1 MRFLGHFGDDLRVKR
16 HAAFVPAN
24 FCQQPVIESFSSTK
38 PATGKIK
45 AYARHENEVQ
55 LV

>member
-1 MRFLGHFGDDLRVKR
+1 MRFLGHLGDDLRVKR

-24 FCQQPVIESFSSTK
+24 FGQQPVIEPLSSTK
-38 PATGKIK
+38 PATSKIK
-45 AYARHENEVQ
+45 SYARHENEVQ